1 MDRLE
6 NDLQQMTQQKEE
18 QWKKEI
24 EDWRRTIHMAASRL
38 PVGVSKGSKSA
49 KVDEVDQ
56 RNTSGPAQDL
66 FLQEPQ
72 PTQRSMRDEEPQPPT
87 GLARSGSDN
96 GKKITRAGQGLEVAH
111 KPDQHLDKPVRQPVG
126 YDTQQADVSASYALQ
141 SLPNEVGRSHAA
153 NKGRSAS
160 WGPRGNAGLT
170 YVEPTT
176 LAPHVMPAS
185 MPMRMQPMPR
195 WQGPPMPRNEMV
207 MPMNGMQNSAH
218 SSMEPQWS
226 GGQGPL
232 PSNFRGVGMA
242 DFMPDSVPRG
252 GNWRMQRVPR
262 ANAPGESASAA
273 SLMHQAM
280 QMAKM
285 QLEIE
290 GMLPREEQWAA
301 APVTGKQAKGA
312 DEILAN
318 DLKPQAQWAS

>member
-1 MDRLE
+1 MLLSE
-6 NDLQQMTQQKEE
+6 
-18 QWKKEI
+18 
-24 EDWRRTIHMAASRL
+24 
-38 PVGVSKGSKSA
+38 
-49 KVDEVDQ
+49 
-56 RNTSGPAQDL
+56 
-66 FLQEPQ
+66 
-72 PTQRSMRDEEPQPPT
+72 
-87 GLARSGSDN
+87 
-96 GKKITRAGQGLEVAH
+96 
-111 KPDQHLDKPVRQPVG
+111 
-126 YDTQQADVSASYALQ
+126 QADVAASYALQ
-141 SLPNEVGRSHAA
+141 PLPQEVGRSHAA

-195 WQGPPMPRNEMV
+195 WQGQPMSRNEMVKRLARESCQLMHLEQV

-242 DFMPDSVPRG
+242 DFMPDPVPRG

-262 ANAPGESASAA
+262 ANVPGESASAA

-280 QMAKM
+280 QVRKKDANGGEVTAG
-285 QLEIE
+285 QD
-290 GMLPREEQWAA
+290 GQDAA
-301 APVTGKQAKGA
+301 G
-312 DEILAN
+312 DRR
-318 DLKPQAQWAS
+318 DASS